1 MPLSPV
7 VLRGMNLGDI
17 VTTDTTNAPI
27 AQYVFGAIV
36 ALLLVVAVGQWYVLG
51 GLTEL
56 YLGVPVWLWLQLAIV
71 VVMLVL
77 AWVAMGVWT
86 AANNRDSTDTDGDTE
101 W

>member
-1 MPLSPV
+1 
-7 VLRGMNLGDI
+7 MNLGDL
-17 VTTDTTNAPI
+17 VATDTTNPVTAK
-27 AQYVFGAIV
+27 YVFGAIV
-36 ALLLVVAVGQWYVLG
+36 ALLLVVAAGQWYVLG

-71 VVMLVL
+71 AVMLVL

-86 AANNRDSTDTDGDTE
+86 AANNGDSTDTNGDTG

>member
-1 MPLSPV
+1 MELETLFPSSV
-7 VLRGMNLGDI
+7 TVLP
-17 VTTDTTNAPI
+17 TAK
-27 AQYVFGAIV
+27 YVFAAIV
-36 ALLLVVAVGQWYVLG
+36 AVLLVIAVGQWYVLG

-71 VVMLVL
+71 VVMLAL

-86 AANNRDSTDTDGDTE
+86 AANNDNSPAGTDSDGSTE

>member
-1 MPLSPV
+1 MDFETLFPGS
-7 VLRGMNLGDI
+7 
-17 VTTDTTNAPI
+17 VTALPTAK
-27 AQYVFGAIV
+27 YVFAAIV
-36 ALLLVVAVGQWYVLG
+36 GVLLVIAVGQWYVLG

-71 VVMLVL
+71 VAMLAL

-86 AANNRDSTDTDGDTE
+86 AANNDDSPTGTADDGSTE